1 MIAWIEGTIFLMVQ
15 GDLCADRFCFL
26 AQRLQARPPRGGR
39 SGRARSADGRPG
51 APLPAH
57 GRLGRLLRDRERPP
71 RRDRPQP
78 GRRPAGEVPY
88 EWWRDYDP
96 EDALRF
102 DALRLCEVDMI
113 KSDPDRITAGGTD
126 WRFLNELER
135 ELKA

>member
-1 MIAWIEGTIFLMVQ
+1 MDFAAEGLLDGLV
-15 GDLCADRFCFL
+15 DE
-26 AQRLQARPPRGGR
+26 
-39 SGRARSADGRPG
+39 RARAERVALLEELIADGVPFEELK
-51 APLPAH
+51 AAAAED
-57 GRLGRLLRDRERPP
+57 RLVFLRVERTLGTARYTLREVAETT
-71 RRDRPQP
+71 
-78 GRRPAGEVPY
+78 GVH
-88 EWWRDYDP
+88 P